1 MSSTYI
7 LFMKAFESSRVGPC
21 LHSTNSSYTVLSICQ
36 QSEITHNTVLLIM
49 ITVIMRA
56 IRPFSRPLFKSTPK
70 INPSFLLIIEKQNVS
85 YHSAELCIKLKLR
98 VIFPYPWHVKGTYNM
113 QVKIVQK
120 YMQAQSHKLTSYRK
134 ILKPGC

>member
-7 LFMKAFESSRVGPC
+7 LFMKAFESSRVGPR

-36 QSEITHNTVLLIM
+36 QREITHNTVLLIM

-70 INPSFLLIIEKQNVS
+70 INPSFLIKKHNVS
-85 YHSAELCIKLKLR
+85 YNSAELCIKLKLR